1 MKIKRALEILELHE
15 NEYNE
20 HSIKKQYRLMALK
33 YHPDKTGE
41 DTTHKFQEIQ
51 EAYES
56 LIRHKEPITKDY
68 NCIFEDFLNSI
79 DDNGILSS
87 IFKKVEDKC
96 YDNVYQ
102 YINKKSLVEII
113 NIKTILFDY
122 KNVLSITEQL
132 IKVFNDVIDSKKENI
147 DCYVLNPSLDDL
159 LLGNIYKLKRGN
171 NELYVPLWYNILE
184 HDNNIITICELEEN
198 DYKYRIDEKKN
209 IHIDCDYCID
219 ELLNNTH
226 VTINMTKNY
235 SVTIKTSELYI
246 KSKQLY
252 IIENKGIPY
261 PNRSMIYSDEM
272 RSNIILH
279 ITIY

>member
-113 NIKTILFDY
+113 NIKTIYL
-122 KNVLSITEQL
+122 T
-132 IKVFNDVIDSKKENI
+132 
-147 DCYVLNPSLDDL
+147 
-159 LLGNIYKLKRGN
+159 
-171 NELYVPLWYNILE
+171 
-184 HDNNIITICELEEN
+184 
-198 DYKYRIDEKKN
+198 
-209 IHIDCDYCID
+209 
-219 ELLNNTH
+219 
-226 VTINMTKNY
+226 TKMY
-235 SVTIKTSELYI
+235 
-246 KSKQLY
+246 
-252 IIENKGIPY
+252 
-261 PNRSMIYSDEM
+261 
-272 RSNIILH
+272 
-279 ITIY
+279 